1 MLVNSRNVKH
11 ELSCNVT
18 LLQPTMVHFTVLCV
32 VTCSA
37 GTLHCFVCGYLL
49 CCPPH
54 SLRVLHLNGNQLTIL
69 PDHVAKLKF
78 LSVLT
83 LSFNE
88 FDALPDV
95 LRRVSL
101 LKVLNM
107 AGNFLK

>member
-1 MLVNSRNVKH
+1 MNSKNAKH
-11 ELSCNVT
+11 ELSCNVILT
-18 LLQPTMVHFTVLCV
+18 QPTVVHFTV
-32 VTCSA
+32 
-37 GTLHCFVCGYLL
+37 FVCGYLL
-49 CCPPH
+49 CYPPH
-54 SLRVLHLNGNQLTIL
+54 SLRVLHLNGNQLTVL

-88 FDALPDV
+88 FDTLPDV